1 MVTSTW
7 VYTPKSGTIN
17 KQIELAEKFAEIWK
31 KYGAKEVNLY
41 ALSGAQMGNLAFT
54 ARFENAAAWGS
65 AWDEVNQDEDFSEFY
80 KFLEEL
86 DFNWVSHITKRQLM
100 YIKSGSSKLNHR
112 PLPSNS
118 PYPITT

>member
-41 ALSGAQMGNLAFT
+41 ALSGAQMKTLLLL
-54 ARFENAAAWGS
+54 RGS
-65 AWDEVNQDEDFSEFY
+65 KMLQHGV
-80 KFLEEL
+80 LL
-86 DFNWVSHITKRQLM
+86 G
-100 YIKSGSSKLNHR
+100 IK
-112 PLPSNS
+112 
-118 PYPITT
+118 

>member
-17 KQIELAEKFAEIWK
+17 KQIETAEKFAEIWK

-54 ARFENAAAWGS
+54 ARFENAASWGS
-65 AWDEVNQDEDFSEFY
+65 AWDEVNNAQIRRSN
-80 KFLEEL
+80 LL
-86 DFNWVSHITKRQLM
+86 GPLGSKRR
-100 YIKSGSSKLNHR
+100 GN
-112 PLPSNS
+112 
-118 PYPITT
+118 TAC

>member
-41 ALSGAQMGNLAFT
+41 ALSGAQTVSYTHLTLPTN
-54 ARFENAAAWGS
+54 R
-65 AWDEVNQDEDFSEFY
+65 EV
-80 KFLEEL
+80 
-86 DFNWVSHITKRQLM
+86 
-100 YIKSGSSKLNHR
+100 
-112 PLPSNS
+112 
-118 PYPITT
+118 

>member
-41 ALSGAQMGNLAFT
+41 ALSGAQMGNWLLL
-54 ARFENAAAWGS
+54 RGL
-65 AWDEVNQDEDFSEFY
+65 
-80 KFLEEL
+80 KML
-86 DFNWVSHITKRQLM
+86 
-100 YIKSGSSKLNHR
+100 
-112 PLPSNS
+112 PLGVLLGMQ
-118 PYPITT
+118 

>member
-7 VYTPKSGTIN
+7 VYTPKPGTIN

-54 ARFENAAAWGS
+54 ARFENAAAWGT
-65 AWDEVNQDEDFSEFY
+65 AWDEVNQDEDFSEIY
-80 KFLEEL
+80 K
-86 DFNWVSHITKRQLM
+86 SI
-100 YIKSGSSKLNHR
+100 
-112 PLPSNS
+112 
-118 PYPITT
+118 

>member
-41 ALSGAQMGNLAFT
+41 ALSGAQMGNLALL
-54 ARFENAAAWGS
+54 RGLKMLQHG
-65 AWDEVNQDEDFSEFY
+65 VLLGM
-80 KFLEEL
+80 K
-86 DFNWVSHITKRQLM
+86 
-100 YIKSGSSKLNHR
+100 
-112 PLPSNS
+112 
-118 PYPITT
+118 

>member
-17 KQIELAEKFAEIWK
+17 QQIELAKKFVEIWK

-54 ARFENAAAWGS
+54 ARFENAAAWDS
-65 AWDEVNQDEDFSEFY
+65 AWDEVNQDEDFSEIY
-80 KFLEEL
+80 NEA
-86 DFNWVSHITKRQLM
+86 VIRAGSHK
-100 YIKSGSSKLNHR
+100 KLIGFGAGARR
-112 PLPSNS
+112 P
-118 PYPITT
+118 IECR

>member
-41 ALSGAQMGNLAFT
+41 ALSAAQ
-54 ARFENAAAWGS
+54 R
-65 AWDEVNQDEDFSEFY
+65 VNWLLLRGL
-80 KFLEEL
+80 KMLPLGFLL
-86 DFNWVSHITKRQLM
+86 GMQ
-100 YIKSGSSKLNHR
+100 
-112 PLPSNS
+112 
-118 PYPITT
+118 